1 MARRPHPD
9 RAARGDLTLL
19 FDPLGWLMLALAYL
33 ACLLTIL
40 NPPSPKGPRMDL
52 DTFRWAVVV
61 ALAVIAFFLALIALR
76 R

>member
-1 MARRPHPD
+1 
-9 RAARGDLTLL
+9 
-19 FDPLGWLMLALAYL
+19 MLALAYL